1 MMQIPLS
8 FMEPKKGEKMST
20 EKLLAQLPDAKR
32 KLEKAIVQDD
42 PVGMIET
49 YITYNQL
56 LSQLRQ
62 ISPLEL
68 LRKGDQNSALTHADF
83 YEADHAILW
92 LLLFVWELKEAGRL
106 EDALVVYQR
115 LKLKKISRG
124 VLDHHSDI
132 ATIILSQVIDLDED
146 VTYFLCSNAFTF
158 YTYNSF
164 LHELIDLGCSS
175 AYRLAERLDGKR
187 LRESIEAERE
197 AKKKS
202 AEVTDAKPAIY
213 NSADILRVKE
223 IEDLTVRA
231 RKLSDI
237 AIAMATAGDF
247 VTALDIADAI
257 EEYETKQ
264 FLLRDI
270 AIAQAKGGNVATAF
284 DTLKRLDVGFPS
296 NDALLA
302 ISAELIRSGDTARA
316 RETIVHV
323 LMESIQSCNEF
334 ELVEA
339 LRDVLAFHL
348 KEGQSNHK
356 FTLRIKL
363 VLSGIIAYARTIT
376 NKRTRAKILIDVA
389 CAQGKIGEND
399 EALKTIESAMMA
411 TLLIRDE
418 YMLPGFSDLRIGD
431 VLDVANGQEKIGLTE
446 AAAKTRGIAMA
457 AAHAIRDQ
465 KRCTYS
471 LISIGKD
478 QIALNDL
485 ELAKETLMIAS
496 NIAHKIINK
505 SDRDWALQHIVE
517 ALAEAKLFPE
527 ALKIALSIETE
538 NFKSLALREIACMAA
553 YQGLIPYAYEIRKK
567 NTNEIFREQI
577 FGCIAAAH
585 ADQGDYASASSVV
598 DQMESK
604 ADTLRAI
611 GSAQMRRGDHEQAV
625 KSLSLSCNLTDNLAD
640 DLLSVNSIAR
650 IAIAQVEAGLT
661 SQALQTAA
669 RINVL
674 QYLYL
679 PDVATAFAGR
689 GDKASFKK
697 LLVEC
702 VNFEDTVHRI
712 PGLIAKLYPNSSE
725 EIMELLL
732 QRLDEKY
739 QFSY

>member
-1 MMQIPLS
+1 MNAKSITKN
-8 FMEPKKGEKMST
+8 EKGAKMST
-20 EKLLAQLPDAKR
+20 EELLAQLPEAKYR
-32 KLEKAIVQDD
+32 MENAAAQDD
-42 PVGMIET
+42 PVGMVDT
-49 YITYNQL
+49 YITYNQR

-62 ISPLEL
+62 ISPLEFL
-68 LRKGDQNSALTHADF
+68 QKGDQYSALAHADV

-92 LLLFVWELKEAGRL
+92 HLLFVWELKEAGRI
-106 EDALVVYQR
+106 EDALAIYQR
-115 LKLKKISRG
+115 LKFKKFSRG

-146 VTYFLCSNAFTF
+146 VTCFLCRNAFTF

-187 LRESIEAERE
+187 LRESIESQRE

-202 AEVTDAKPAIY
+202 AAGTEAKPAIY
-213 NSADILRVKE
+213 NSDDILRVKE
-223 IEDLTVRA
+223 IEDLKARA
-231 RKLSDI
+231 GALSDI
-237 AIAMATAGDF
+237 AIAMAAASDF

-257 EEYETKQ
+257 EEYETQ
-264 FLLRDI
+264 QRLLVDI
-270 AIAQAKGGNVATAF
+270 AIAQAKSGNVATAF
-284 DTLKRLDVGFPS
+284 DTLKRFDVGFPS

-339 LRDVLAFHL
+339 LRDALAFHL
-348 KEGQSNHK
+348 KEGQSNPK
-356 FTLRIKL
+356 INPRIKL

-389 CAQGKIGEND
+389 CAQGNIGEND
-399 EALKTIESAMMA
+399 EALKTMESAMIA
-411 TLLIRDE
+411 TILIRDE
-418 YMLPGFSDLRIGD
+418 YMLPGFSDLRIKD
-431 VLDVANGQEKIGLTE
+431 VLDLAKGQEEIGLTE
-446 AAAKTRGIAMA
+446 AAKKTRGIAMT
-457 AAHAIRDQ
+457 AAHAISDPQ
-465 KRCTYS
+465 RCTYS

-485 ELAKETLMIAS
+485 DLAKETLMNAS

-505 SDRDWALQHIVE
+505 SDRDWTIEKIVE
-517 ALAEAKLFPE
+517 NIAEAELFPE
-527 ALKIALSIETE
+527 AMKIALSIETE
-538 NFKSLALREIACMAA
+538 NFKSLALREIACIAA
-553 YQGLIPYAYEIRKK
+553 QKGLISYAYEIREQ

-577 FGCIAAAH
+577 FGCIAAAY
-585 ADQGDYASASSVV
+585 AKQGDYASANSVV
-598 DQMESK
+598 AQMESK
-604 ADTLRAI
+604 ADTLLAI
-611 GSAQMRRGDHEQAV
+611 GSAQVRRGDYEQAAQ
-625 KSLSLSCNLTDNLAD
+625 SLSLSCDDTVNWAD
-640 DLLSVNSIAR
+640 DLLSVNSIAC
-650 IAIAQVEAGLT
+650 IACAQVEAGLG

-674 QYLYL
+674 QYIYL
-679 PDVATAFAGR
+679 PDVAAAFAVKR
-689 GDKASFKK
+689 DKVSFKK
-697 LLVEC
+697 LLIEC
-702 VNFEDTVHRI
+702 VNFEDTIHRVI
-712 PGLIAKLYPNSSE
+712 GLIARLYPDSAI

-739 QFSY
+739 QFSG